1 MINLIYSYLNF
12 YFKIK
17 FERNFNII
25 ISKTSIVHF
34 WKIRFNKFKNSK
46 LKVGEGSYVSS
57 DINFEKDNAQLIVGD
72 NTFIS
77 GAKFSIANYIYVG
90 DNAQIAWG
98 TLFFDHNSHS
108 LDYKVRS
115 TDLVNR
121 FNNIKVWDTI
131 GIKKIIIEDDVWI
144 GANSIILKGVILKQG
159 TVIAAGS
166 VVTKSTEPFSLYG
179 GNPAKFIKK
188 LEND

>member
-1 MINLIYSYLNF
+1 MIGLLLSKINLLFKF
-12 YFKIK
+12 YFLRIK
-17 FERNFNII
+17 KFQ
-25 ISKTSIVHF
+25 ISKTSFVQF
-34 WKIRFNKFKNSK
+34 WKFRLNNFKNTNIIID
-46 LKVGEGSYVSS
+46 ENSYIDS
-57 DINFEKDNAQLIVGD
+57 DIIFEKYFGVFEVGK
-72 NTFIS
+72 NSFIG
-77 GAKFSIANYIYVG
+77 GATFSIAESILIGN
-90 DNAQIAWG
+90 NAQIAWG

-108 LDYKVRS
+108 LDYKIRS

-121 FNNIKVWDTI
+121 FNNIKLWDNI